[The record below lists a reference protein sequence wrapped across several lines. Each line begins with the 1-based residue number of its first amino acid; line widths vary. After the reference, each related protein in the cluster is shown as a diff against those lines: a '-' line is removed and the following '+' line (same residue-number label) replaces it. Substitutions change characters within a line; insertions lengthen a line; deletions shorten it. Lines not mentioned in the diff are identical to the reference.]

1 MRNLKWMK
9 KTAAVLMAAALMSG
23 TAAWTGAGF
32 VTEVQA
38 AAPTID
44 MNQKGT
50 LSVYKYDQDQKEN
63 KPLQGA
69 GYSLYK
75 VMSLAQDNL
84 TNKYTYTPVPA
95 FAKVLKGVTADALEG
110 YSAQQ
115 IEALATEL
123 EKVSKGNE
131 TSHGE
136 IITGPDGKAEFTDL
150 ELGYYL
156 VVETTVPSG
165 YMVTGN
171 PFLVALPQTSADG
184 STWEYAVTAKPKNQN
199 ISIDKKID
207 TTAKEENEISKDGTA
222 AVGDYVPYQI
232 TTKIP
237 GYDNPIFADCAVK
250 FTITDVMSDGLKAV
264 NDPTHPV
271 KVMVGTQEAVKD
283 RDYTL
288 TINEAATGKTPDL
301 TVEFKSD
308 FLKGTGA
315 NQDVTV
321 TYFAQVTDQ
330 AVAGMAG
337 NTNKPYLDFTNK
349 PGQDTGHIEGPKDV
363 KVYTFDINVVKFT
376 KEDGQK
382 ALEGAKFE
390 LHKNAPDGDLVQT
403 EKTSGTNGE
412 LSFEKLDEGVYYL
425 VETKAPNGYTLLA
438 NPIKVEIIANKN
450 SDIATDGSFTLKI
463 NDKEITETTGQYISY
478 KDQTN
483 GDSVIAVENHK
494 GFSLPATGGMGIV
507 LFLAVGITGIAVVS
521 FLLTRKSKETK

>member
-9 KTAAVLMAAALMSG
+9 KTAAVLMTAALMSG

-50 LSVYKYDQDQKEN
+50 LSVYKYDQDQKD

-75 VMSLAQDNL
+75 VMSLDQDNS
-84 TNKYTYTPVPA
+84 TSKYTYTPVPA
-95 FAKVLKGVTADALEG
+95 FAEVLKGVTADALEG

-115 IEALATEL
+115 IEALATKL

-131 TSHGE
+131 PDHGE
-136 IITGPDGKAEFTDL
+136 IKTDRTGKAEFTNLD
-150 ELGYYL
+150 LGYYL

-184 STWEYAVTAKPKNQN
+184 SAWEYAVTAKPKNQN
-199 ISIDKKID
+199 LSIDKKID
-207 TTAKEENEISKDGTA
+207 TTAKKENGISKDGTVS
-222 AVGDYVPYQI
+222 VGDYVPYQI

-237 GYDNPIFADCAVK
+237 GYDNPIFAANTVK
-250 FTITDVMSDGLKAV
+250 FMITDVMSDGLKAV
-264 NDPTHPV
+264 DDTAHPV
-271 KVMVGTQEAVKD
+271 KVMVGAEAAVKGQ
-283 RDYTL
+283 DYTL
-288 TINEAATGKTPDL
+288 TINDAATGIIPDL
-301 TVEFKSD
+301 TIEFTSD
-308 FLKGTGA
+308 FLKGKGA
-315 NQDVTV
+315 NQNVTV
-321 TYFAQVTDQ
+321 TYFAQVTDK

-349 PGQDTGHIEGPKDV
+349 PGQDTGHVEGPKEV

-376 KEDGQK
+376 EEDGQK
-382 ALEGAKFE
+382 ALEGANFE

-403 EKTSGTNGE
+403 EKTSGTNGQ

-450 SDIATDGSFTLKI
+450 TDIATDGSFTLKI
-463 NDKEITETTGQYISY
+463 NNEEITETTGRYISY
-478 KDQTN
+478 KDETN
-483 GDSVIAVENHK
+483 GDSVVAVENHK

-507 LFLAVGITGIAVVS
+507 LFLAVGITGIVVVS